1 MSSTH
6 KTLSL
11 SLSLSLSKA
20 LLLAKAQT
28 HAHKK
33 KPALLLL
40 LLKLSP
46 KSGTLSDKKVFNR
59 CFSLDGR
66 ERIALFFLF
75 GGLTC
80 TEKKT
85 PKRKKMSHEG
95 FKVLNF

>member
-1 MSSTH
+1 MQIILSREATKSTNGREDVVD
-6 KTLSL
+6 TQNSL

-59 CFSLDGR
+59 CFSLDGH
-66 ERIALFFLF
+66 ERIALFFLL
-75 GGLTC
+75 G
-80 TEKKT
+80 
-85 PKRKKMSHEG
+85 
-95 FKVLNF
+95 V

>member
-6 KTLSL
+6 KTL

-46 KSGTLSDKKVFNR
+46 LKSGTLSDKKVFNR
-59 CFSLDGR
+59 CFSLDGH
-66 ERIALFFLF
+66 ERIALFFLL
-75 GGLTC
+75 G
-80 TEKKT
+80 
-85 PKRKKMSHEG
+85 
-95 FKVLNF
+95 V